1 MVLLKDGITAL
12 MLAAEKGRILAV
24 DLLLAYN
31 AQVDL
36 KNKVGHLFLYPLRLS
51 ILLKMNSWE

>member
-31 AQVDL
+31 MQVDL
-36 KNKVGHLFLYPLRLS
+36 KNKVGHLFLYPL
-51 ILLKMNSWE
+51 